1 MNFIYWYLIGTM
13 NTEFT
18 DYFNFHKTQNP
29 PKPLHHPTTLHQLVP
44 TQNPRFF
51 HVFYFCWDDAP
62 VMTITHYIIQAASRI
77 FKFMI
82 YEGTSRHFCHLNV
95 FPEAELIGSCD
106 CFMAHREDAI
116 ERFERVNVV
125 MTTMRMEAMWGYG
138 VFCLFCGIYWWF

>member
-1 MNFIYWYLIGTM
+1 
-13 NTEFT
+13 
-18 DYFNFHKTQNP
+18 
-29 PKPLHHPTTLHQLVP
+29 
-44 TQNPRFF
+44 
-51 HVFYFCWDDAP
+51 
-62 VMTITHYIIQAASRI
+62 MTITHYIIQAASRI

-125 MTTMRMEAMWGYG
+125 MTTMRMEAM
-138 VFCLFCGIYWWF
+138 